1 MPSIGRW
8 LALFALKTIVT
19 LVGGVFAVLLA
30 PATPASADELGVA
43 NISPSTVELHL
54 DATQIVAAKQT
65 ITVKYTSTS
74 AESGYHVTISANP
87 SGTANLVSDNGR
99 FIEAI
104 PNASQELPLPLPAGA
119 WGYAIPGRGNFNQNY
134 IENTDISSLW
144 ATMPSAGA
152 TDIIAET
159 GGGEADGEHSYDV
172 WFGVRASDEM
182 MIAGDY
188 TTNIVYTVTANP
200 VEPAVIESVLPNS
213 YNLGDTTVPARVTI
227 TGSNLISV
235 GADESD
241 RVNVCITPESAS
253 DASGCDNG
261 DTFAM
266 RALSIVGT
274 PTYTTLVVDLPNDS
288 SIASGNYSIWVKN
301 GSGIWGKAPEV
312 FEYTRTV
319 AITGISPNSYDLD
332 GDKPIEMA
340 GSDTHQVILM
350 ESGQVFTSGQNNFG
364 QLGIGTIDSSEAR
377 STILHNITAQFDGK
391 VISVSAVGNFTLA
404 LTDDGKVYSWGS
416 NDCGQLGNGQY
427 GACDPHEKDSDVSVA
442 VSKPTSI
449 TDHFGLPAGRK
460 VTNIYAG
467 WKQSFAV
474 TDDGRLYSWG
484 SDADGRLGRDTT
496 AMPNTLPGVV
506 DDVFDGNI
514 IDLAT
519 DSHTLVLTDTNKVY
533 TWGLNGNGQLGIG
546 NTNTVSG
553 PQDITGS
560 FNGDTIVQ
568 VEASSNG
575 SFARA
580 SDGRLYAWGQNDYGN
595 LGFGEEISY
604 NQRISVLVWESVN
617 AVYRDDYSTVE
628 QVLTPV
634 VTNASN
640 IGEITAFSA
649 GFHKSIAITRDNHVY
664 VWGDNSNGALGVN
677 GDAGNNY
684 SICDRYSGWWSGA
697 TNCTGDYNAK
707 RSPVELAFLSGTAE
721 SIFASGEALFAIGT
735 DGSVY
740 SWGQGGT
747 PDQNNVTSETLRQ
760 EGVLMG
766 ANLTDVDRVFIDF
779 NGDRQY
785 SEGEDCN
792 IVSKSIN
799 RIYFDMPSAPDE
811 VMNIQPGESR
821 QYQVLAQRSNGEI
834 IGGDAGVWF
843 TYYRD

>member
-1 MPSIGRW
+1 M
-8 LALFALKTIVT
+8 
-19 LVGGVFAVLLA
+19 LV

-43 NISPSTVELHL
+43 NISPSTVELRL
-54 DATQIVAAKQT
+54 DTTQIVAAKQT

-104 PNASQELPLPLPAGA
+104 PNASQELPLPLPAGT

-182 MIAGDY
+182 MIAGNY
-188 TTNIVYTVTANP
+188 TANIIYTVTANP
-200 VEPAVIESVLPNS
+200 VEPAVIESVSPSS

-235 GADESD
+235 GADESGGVD
-241 RVNVCITPESAS
+241 VCITPESAS

-261 DTFAM
+261 DTSAM

-404 LTDDGKVYSWGS
+404 LTEDGKVYSWGY
-416 NDCGQLGNGQY
+416 NGQ
-427 GACDPHEKDSDVSVA
+427 GELGDGTTNDSGKVIE
-442 VSKPTSI
+442 I
-449 TDHFGLPAGRK
+449 TNNFNLPAGRK
-460 VTNIYAG
+460 ITKIYAG
-467 WKQSFAV
+467 WEQAFAIA
-474 TDDGRLYSWG
+474 DDGTLYSWG
-484 SDADGRLGRDTT
+484 NAGDGRLGRDTT
-496 AMPNTLPGVV
+496 TTPNTLPGAVN
-506 DDVFDGNI
+506 DVFDGNI

-533 TWGLNGNGQLGIG
+533 TWGFNDYGQLGIG

-568 VEASSNG
+568 EDL
-575 SFARA
+575 AR
-580 SDGRLYAWGQNDYGN
+580 RLIMCMS
-595 LGFGEEISY
+595 LT
-604 NQRISVLVWESVN
+604 RLN
-617 AVYRDDYSTVE
+617 A
-628 QVLTPV
+628 
-634 VTNASN
+634 
-640 IGEITAFSA
+640 
-649 GFHKSIAITRDNHVY
+649 
-664 VWGDNSNGALGVN
+664 
-677 GDAGNNY
+677 
-684 SICDRYSGWWSGA
+684 
-697 TNCTGDYNAK
+697 
-707 RSPVELAFLSGTAE
+707 
-721 SIFASGEALFAIGT
+721 
-735 DGSVY
+735 
-740 SWGQGGT
+740 
-747 PDQNNVTSETLRQ
+747 
-760 EGVLMG
+760 
-766 ANLTDVDRVFIDF
+766 
-779 NGDRQY
+779 
-785 SEGEDCN
+785 
-792 IVSKSIN
+792 
-799 RIYFDMPSAPDE
+799 
-811 VMNIQPGESR
+811 
-821 QYQVLAQRSNGEI
+821 
-834 IGGDAGVWF
+834 
-843 TYYRD
+843 

>member
-19 LVGGVFAVLLA
+19 LMGGVFAVLLA

-104 PNASQELPLPLPAGA
+104 PNASQELPLPLPAGT

-235 GADESD
+235 GADESG

-261 DTFAM
+261 DTSAM

-274 PTYTTLVVDLPNDS
+274 PIYTTLVVDLPNDP
-288 SIASGNYSIWVKN
+288 SIAGGSYSIWVKN

-404 LTDDGKVYSWGS
+404 LTDDGKVYSWGY
-416 NDCGQLGNGQY
+416 NGQ
-427 GACDPHEKDSDVSVA
+427 GELGDGTTDNSGKVIE
-442 VSKPTSI
+442 I
-449 TDHFGLPAGRK
+449 TNNFNLPAGRK
-460 VTNIYAG
+460 VTKIYAG
-467 WKQSFAV
+467 WEQAFAIA
-474 TDDGRLYSWG
+474 DDGTLYSWG
-484 SDADGRLGRDTT
+484 NAGDGRLGRDTT
-496 AMPNTLPGVV
+496 TTPNTLPGVV

-575 SFARA
+575 SFART
-580 SDGRLYAWGQNDYGN
+580 SDGRLYAWGQNEHGN
-595 LGFGEEISY
+595 LGFGETISY
-604 NQRISVLVWESVN
+604 RDPLFGDGYYYMFEYDEPIEPKLVESVSSIRTL
-617 AVYRDDYSTVE
+617 A
-628 QVLTPV
+628 
-634 VTNASN
+634 
-640 IGEITAFSA
+640 A
-649 GFHKSIAITRDNHVY
+649 GFLKTIAIMDDGTVY
-664 VWGDNSNGALGVN
+664 VWGNNQDGQLGIRNDNGTEYRVCNT
-677 GDAGNNY
+677 
-684 SICDRYSGWWSGA
+684 IDRLCVSPLVTRHG
-697 TNCTGDYNAK
+697 K
-707 RSPVELAFLSGTAE
+707 RSPFALGDEYNGKFE
-721 SIFASGEALFAIGT
+721 SIFASGGSLFAIGT

-811 VMNIQPGESR
+811 VMNIQPGEPR

>member
-8 LALFALKTIVT
+8 LVLFALKTIVA
-19 LVGGVFAVLLA
+19 LVGGVFAVLLT

-43 NISPSTVELHL
+43 NISPSTVELRL

-87 SGTANLVSDNGR
+87 SGTANLVSENGQ

-104 PNASQELPLPLPAGA
+104 PNASQELPLPLPAGT

-235 GADESD
+235 GADESG

-261 DTFAM
+261 DTSVM

-301 GSGIWGKAPEV
+301 GSGIWGKAPDL
-312 FEYTRTV
+312 FEYTKTV

-404 LTDDGKVYSWGS
+404 LTDDGKVYSWGY
-416 NDCGQLGNGQY
+416 NGQ
-427 GACDPHEKDSDVSVA
+427 GELGDGTTNDSGKVIE
-442 VSKPTSI
+442 I
-449 TDHFGLPAGRK
+449 TNNFNLPAGRK
-460 VTNIYAG
+460 ITKIYAG
-467 WKQSFAV
+467 WEQAFAIA
-474 TDDGRLYSWG
+474 DDGALYSWG
-484 SDADGRLGRDTT
+484 NAGDGRLGRDTT
-496 AMPNTLPGVV
+496 ATPNTLPGVV
-506 DDVFDGNI
+506 NDVFDGNI

-533 TWGLNGNGQLGIG
+533 TWGFNDYGQLGIG

-560 FNGDTIVQ
+560 FGGDTIVQ

-575 SFARA
+575 SFARTI
-580 SDGRLYAWGQNDYGN
+580 DGRLYAWGQNDYGN
-595 LGFGEEISY
+595 LGFGEE
-604 NQRISVLVWESVN
+604 VN
-617 AVYRDDYSTVE
+617 NVYVADEVKRLNVVYRSEVEKYKTPTEVAAPFSEEGVE
-628 QVLTPV
+628 QLAV
-634 VTNASN
+634 
-640 IGEITAFSA
+640 
-649 GFHKSIAITRDNHVY
+649 GFRKTMATTTGGVVY
-664 VWGDNSNGALGVN
+664 VWGDNNGGSLGIV
-677 GDAGNNY
+677 GDSGDEHNL
-684 SICDRYSGWWSGA
+684 CDKGFLGA
-697 TNCTGDYNAK
+697 TVNCSQPYYAK
-707 RSPVELAFLSGTAE
+707 RSAIVLGDLYNGKFE
-721 SIFASGEALFAIGT
+721 SIFASGGSLFAIGT

-779 NGDRQY
+779 NGDGQY
-785 SEGEDCN
+785 NEGEDCN

-811 VMNIQPGESR
+811 VMNIQPSESR

-834 IGGDAGVWF
+834 IGRDAGVWF

>member
-1 MPSIGRW
+1 MPLW
-8 LALFALKTIVT
+8 
-19 LVGGVFAVLLA
+19 GGVFAVLLA

-87 SGTANLVSDNGR
+87 GGTANLVSDNGR

-104 PNASQELPLPLPAGA
+104 PNASQELPSPLPAGT

-261 DTFAM
+261 DTSAM

-274 PTYTTLVVDLPNDS
+274 PTYTTLVVDLPNDP

-332 GDKPIEMA
+332 GDRPIEMT

-404 LTDDGKVYSWGS
+404 LTDDGKVYSWGY
-416 NDCGQLGNGQY
+416 NGQ
-427 GACDPHEKDSDVSVA
+427 GELGDGTTNDSGKVIE
-442 VSKPTSI
+442 I
-449 TDHFGLPAGRK
+449 TNNFNLPAGRK
-460 VTNIYAG
+460 ITKIYAG
-467 WKQSFAV
+467 WEQAFAIA
-474 TDDGRLYSWG
+474 DDGALYSWG
-484 SDADGRLGRDTT
+484 NAGDGRLGRDTT
-496 AMPNTLPGVV
+496 ATPNTLPGVV
-506 DDVFDGNI
+506 NDVFDGNI

-533 TWGLNGNGQLGIG
+533 TWGFNDYGQLGIG

-575 SFARA
+575 SFARTI
-580 SDGRLYAWGQNDYGN
+580 DGRLYAWGQNDYGN
-595 LGFGEEISY
+595 LGFGEEIHDGIWVDL
-604 NQRISVLVWESVN
+604 NRFNVVD
-617 AVYRDDYSTVE
+617 RDDLKHYSPM
-628 QVLTPV
+628 QVSFSGINNTGV
-634 VTNASN
+634 AEFAS
-640 IGEITAFSA
+640 
-649 GFHKSIAITRDNHVY
+649 GFRKSIAIMGDNTVL
-664 VWGDNSNGALGVN
+664 VWGENDNEQLGAQSS
-677 GDAGNNY
+677 GDEY
-684 SICDRYSGWWSGA
+684 KICDLFGIIATGCNKDSDNVYISYVSKQLPISLGA
-697 TNCTGDYNAK
+697 NYDGK
-707 RSPVELAFLSGTAE
+707 FE
-721 SIFASGEALFAIGT
+721 SIFASGGSLFAIGT

-766 ANLTDVDRVFIDF
+766 ANLTDIDRVFIDF
-779 NGDRQY
+779 NGDGQY
-785 SEGEDCN
+785 NEGEDCN

-821 QYQVLAQRSNGEI
+821 QYQVLAQRSSGEI
-834 IGGDAGVWF
+834 IGEDAGVRF

>member
-8 LALFALKTIVT
+8 LALFALKTIVV
-19 LVGGVFAVLLA
+19 LVGVFAVLLV

-99 FIEAI
+99 FIETV
-104 PNASQELPLPLPAGA
+104 PNASQESPLPLPAGT

-235 GADESD
+235 GVDESG

-261 DTFAM
+261 DTSAM

-274 PTYTTLVVDLPNDS
+274 PTYTTLVVDLPNDP

-301 GSGIWGKAPEV
+301 GSGIWGKAPDL
-312 FEYTRTV
+312 FEYTKTV

-364 QLGIGTIDSSEAR
+364 QLGIGTIDSSGAK
-377 STILHNITAQFDGK
+377 STTLHNITAQFDGK

-404 LTDDGKVYSWGS
+404 LTEDGKVYSWGY
-416 NDCGQLGNGQY
+416 NGQ
-427 GACDPHEKDSDVSVA
+427 GELGDGTTNDSGKVIE
-442 VSKPTSI
+442 I
-449 TDHFGLPAGRK
+449 TNNFNLPAGRK
-460 VTNIYAG
+460 ITKIYAG
-467 WKQSFAV
+467 WEQAFAIA
-474 TDDGRLYSWG
+474 DDGALYSWG
-484 SDADGRLGRDTT
+484 NAGDGRLGRDTT
-496 AMPNTLPGVV
+496 ATPNTLPGVV
-506 DDVFDGNI
+506 NDVFDGNI

-533 TWGLNGNGQLGIG
+533 TWGFNDYGQLGIG

-575 SFARA
+575 SFART

-595 LGFGEEISY
+595 LGFGEEIHDK
-604 NQRISVLVWESVN
+604 IWVN
-617 AVYRDDYSTVE
+617 GKQFNVVDRDDLKHYSPT
-628 QVLTPV
+628 QVSFSGI
-634 VTNASN
+634 N
-640 IGEITAFSA
+640 SA
-649 GFHKSIAITRDNHVY
+649 GVVKFASGFRKSIAIMGDDTVL
-664 VWGDNSNGALGVN
+664 VWGENDNEQLGAQSS
-677 GDAGNNY
+677 GDEY
-684 SICDRYSGWWSGA
+684 KICDLFGIVATGCNKDSDNVYISYVSKQLPISLGA
-697 TNCTGDYNAK
+697 NYDGK
-707 RSPVELAFLSGTAE
+707 FE
-721 SIFASGEALFAIGT
+721 SIFASGGSLFAIGT

-766 ANLTDVDRVFIDF
+766 ANLTDIDRVFIDF
-779 NGDRQY
+779 NGDGQY
-785 SEGEDCN
+785 NEGEDCN

-821 QYQVLAQRSNGEI
+821 QYQVLAQRSSGEI
-834 IGGDAGVWF
+834 IGEDAGVWF

>member
-1 MPSIGRW
+1 M
-8 LALFALKTIVT
+8 
-19 LVGGVFAVLLA
+19 LV

-43 NISPSTVELHL
+43 NISPSTVELRL

-65 ITVKYTSTS
+65 ITVKYTSAS
-74 AESGYHVTISANP
+74 AESGYHVAISANP

-104 PNASQELPLPLPAGA
+104 PNASQELPLPLPAGT

-235 GADESD
+235 GVDESG

-261 DTFAM
+261 DTSAM

-274 PTYTTLVVDLPNDS
+274 PTYTTLVVDLPNDP
-288 SIASGNYSIWVKN
+288 SIAGGSYSIWVKN
-301 GSGIWGKAPEV
+301 GSGIWGKAPEL
-312 FEYTRTV
+312 FEYTKTV
-319 AITGISPNSYDLD
+319 AITDISPNSYDLD

-404 LTDDGKVYSWGS
+404 LTEDGKVYSWGY
-416 NDCGQLGNGQY
+416 NGQ
-427 GACDPHEKDSDVSVA
+427 GELGDGTTNDSGKVIE
-442 VSKPTSI
+442 I
-449 TDHFGLPAGRK
+449 TNNFNLPAGRK
-460 VTNIYAG
+460 ITKIYAG
-467 WKQSFAV
+467 WEQAFAIA
-474 TDDGRLYSWG
+474 DDGALYSWG
-484 SDADGRLGRDTT
+484 NAGDGRLGRDTT
-496 AMPNTLPGVV
+496 TTPNTLPGVV
-506 DDVFDGNI
+506 DDVFDGDI

-575 SFARA
+575 SFART

-595 LGFGEEISY
+595 LGFGEEIHDK
-604 NQRISVLVWESVN
+604 IWVN
-617 AVYRDDYSTVE
+617 GKQLNVVDRDDLKHYSPT
-628 QVLTPV
+628 QVSFSGI
-634 VTNASN
+634 N
-640 IGEITAFSA
+640 SA
-649 GFHKSIAITRDNHVY
+649 GVVKFASGFRKSIAIMGDDTVL
-664 VWGDNSNGALGVN
+664 VWGENDNEQLGAQSS
-677 GDAGNNY
+677 GDEY
-684 SICDRYSGWWSGA
+684 KICDLYGIVATGCNRDSNNAYISYVSKQLPISLGA
-697 TNCTGDYNAK
+697 SYNGK
-707 RSPVELAFLSGTAE
+707 FE
-721 SIFASGEALFAIGT
+721 SIFASGGSLFAIGT

-766 ANLTDVDRVFIDF
+766 ANLTDVDRVLIDF
-779 NGDRQY
+779 NGDGQY
-785 SEGEDCN
+785 NEGEDCN

>member
-1 MPSIGRW
+1 
-8 LALFALKTIVT
+8 
-19 LVGGVFAVLLA
+19 
-30 PATPASADELGVA
+30 
-43 NISPSTVELHL
+43 
-54 DATQIVAAKQT
+54 
-65 ITVKYTSTS
+65 
-74 AESGYHVTISANP
+74 
-87 SGTANLVSDNGR
+87 
-99 FIEAI
+99 
-104 PNASQELPLPLPAGA
+104 
-119 WGYAIPGRGNFNQNY
+119 
-134 IENTDISSLW
+134 
-144 ATMPSAGA
+144 MPSAGA

-261 DTFAM
+261 DTSAM

-274 PTYTTLVVDLPNDS
+274 PTYTTLVVDLPNDP

-301 GSGIWGKAPEV
+301 GSGIWGKAPDL
-312 FEYTRTV
+312 FEYTKTV

-404 LTDDGKVYSWGS
+404 LTDDGKVYSWGY
-416 NDCGQLGNGQY
+416 NGQ
-427 GACDPHEKDSDVSVA
+427 GELGDGTTNDSGKVIE
-442 VSKPTSI
+442 I
-449 TDHFGLPAGRK
+449 TNNFNLPAGRK
-460 VTNIYAG
+460 VTKIYAG
-467 WKQSFAV
+467 WEQAFAIA
-474 TDDGRLYSWG
+474 DDGTLYSWG
-484 SDADGRLGRDTT
+484 NAGDGRLGRDTT
-496 AMPNTLPGVV
+496 TTPNTLPGVV

-533 TWGLNGNGQLGIG
+533 TWGLNGSGQLGIG

-560 FNGDTIVQ
+560 FGGDTIVQ

-575 SFARA
+575 SFARTI
-580 SDGRLYAWGQNDYGN
+580 DGRLYAWGQNDYGN
-595 LGFGEEISY
+595 LGFGEEIIPDQSTTA
-604 NQRISVLVWESVN
+604 NLFDPQPVN
-617 AVYRDDYSTVE
+617 AVYRGDYDTVE
-628 QVLTPV
+628 QIETPRLSKV
-634 VTNASN
+634 NEI
-640 IGEITAFSA
+640 IGQEIKELAV
-649 GFHKSIAITRDNHVY
+649 GFHKAVAIADNGRIF
-664 VWGDNSNGALGVN
+664 VWGDNRNGVLGIV
-677 GDAGNNY
+677 GDTGDEYN
-684 SICDRYSGWWSGA
+684 ICDKRGGIIQDAS
-697 TNCTGDYNAK
+697 NCSDTYYAK
-707 RSPVELAFLSGTAE
+707 RAPVSLGIDYDNKLE
-721 SIFASGEALFAIGT
+721 SIFASGDSLFAIGT

-779 NGDRQY
+779 NGDGQY
-785 SEGEDCN
+785 NEGEDCN

-811 VMNIQPGESR
+811 VMNIQPSESR

-834 IGGDAGVWF
+834 IGRDAGVWF

>member
-1 MPSIGRW
+1 M
-8 LALFALKTIVT
+8 
-19 LVGGVFAVLLA
+19 LA

-43 NISPSTVELHL
+43 NISPSTVELRL

-104 PNASQELPLPLPAGA
+104 PNASQELPLPLPAGT

-152 TDIIAET
+152 MDIIAET

-188 TTNIVYTVTANP
+188 AANIIYTVTANP
-200 VEPAVIESVLPNS
+200 VEPAAIESVSPSS
-213 YNLGDTTVPARVTI
+213 YNLGDTTVPSRVTI

-235 GADESD
+235 GADESG

-261 DTFAM
+261 DTSAM

-274 PTYTTLVVDLPNDS
+274 PTYTTLVVDLPNDP
-288 SIASGNYSIWVKN
+288 SIASGSYSIWVKN
-301 GSGIWGKAPEV
+301 GSGIWGKAPEL
-312 FEYTRTV
+312 FEYTKTV
-319 AITGISPNSYDLD
+319 AITDISPNSYDLD

-404 LTDDGKVYSWGS
+404 LTEDGKVYSWGS
-416 NDCGQLGNGQY
+416 NDCGQLGNGQH
-427 GACDPHEKDSDVSVA
+427 GVCDPHEKDSDVSVV

-496 AMPNTLPGVV
+496 TTPNTLPGVV
-506 DDVFDGNI
+506 NDVFDGNI

-519 DSHTLVLTDTNKVY
+519 DSHTLVLTDTNRVY
-533 TWGLNGNGQLGIG
+533 TWGFNDNGQLGIG

-575 SFARA
+575 SFART

-595 LGFGEEISY
+595 LGFGEEITSY
-604 NQRISVLVWESVN
+604 REGSIFGSYIN
-617 AVYRDDYSTVE
+617 T
-628 QVLTPV
+628 VLTSDLQEPTTPTLV
-634 VTNASN
+634 EVFSQDGGER
-640 IGEITAFSA
+640 IGMFGV
-649 GFHKSIAITRDNHVY
+649 GFHRSITITTTGRVL
-664 VWGDNSNGALGVN
+664 VWGDNNSGGLGV
-677 GDAGNNY
+677 GNQDNEFK
-684 SICDRYSGWWSGA
+684 ICTFHDGLF
-697 TNCTGDYNAK
+697 GDYVTDCSNTYYAQ
-707 RSPVELAFLSGTAE
+707 RAPVPLGDSYVGVFEAV
-721 SIFASGEALFAIGT
+721 FASGDALFAIGT

-779 NGDRQY
+779 NGDGQY
-785 SEGEDCN
+785 NEGEDCN

-811 VMNIQPGESR
+811 VINIQPGESR
-821 QYQVLAQRSNGEI
+821 QYRVLAQRSNGEI

>member
-8 LALFALKTIVT
+8 LALFALKTIVA
-19 LVGGVFAVLLA
+19 LVGVFAVLLV

-43 NISPSTVELHL
+43 NISPSTVELRL

-87 SGTANLVSDNGR
+87 GGTANLVSDNGR

-104 PNASQELPLPLPAGA
+104 PNASQELPLPLPAGT

-241 RVNVCITPESAS
+241 RVNVCIIPESAS

-261 DTFAM
+261 DTSAM
-266 RALSIVGT
+266 WALSIVGT
-274 PTYTTLVVDLPNDS
+274 PTYTTLVVDLPNDP

-404 LTDDGKVYSWGS
+404 LTDDGKVYSWGY
-416 NDCGQLGNGQY
+416 NGQ
-427 GACDPHEKDSDVSVA
+427 GELGDGTTNDSGKVIE
-442 VSKPTSI
+442 I
-449 TDHFGLPAGRK
+449 TNNFNLPAGRK
-460 VTNIYAG
+460 ITKIYAG
-467 WKQSFAV
+467 WEQAFAIA
-474 TDDGRLYSWG
+474 DDGALYSWG
-484 SDADGRLGRDTT
+484 NAGDGRLGRDTT
-496 AMPNTLPGVV
+496 ATPNTLPGVV
-506 DDVFDGNI
+506 NDVFDGNI

-519 DSHTLVLTDTNKVY
+519 DSHTVVLTDTNKVY
-533 TWGLNGNGQLGIG
+533 TWGFNDYGQLGIG

-575 SFARA
+575 SFARTI
-580 SDGRLYAWGQNDYGN
+580 DGRLYAWGQNDYGN
-595 LGFGEEISY
+595 LGFGEEINNNVY
-604 NQRISVLVWESVN
+604 VADELKRLNV
-617 AVYRDDYSTVE
+617 VYRSEVEKYKTPTEVAAPFSEEGVE
-628 QVLTPV
+628 QLAV
-634 VTNASN
+634 
-640 IGEITAFSA
+640 
-649 GFHKSIAITRDNHVY
+649 GFRKTMATTTGGAVY
-664 VWGDNSNGALGVN
+664 VWGDNNGGSLGIVGDSGDEHNLCDKGFLGAATVN
-677 GDAGNNY
+677 CSQPY
-684 SICDRYSGWWSGA
+684 Y
-697 TNCTGDYNAK
+697 AK
-707 RSPVELAFLSGTAE
+707 RSAIVLGDLYNGKFE
-721 SIFASGEALFAIGT
+721 SIFASGGSLFAIGT

-740 SWGQGGT
+740 SWGRGGT

-766 ANLTDVDRVFIDF
+766 ANLTDVDRVFIDS
-779 NGDRQY
+779 NGDGQY
-785 SEGEDCN
+785 NEGEDCN

-821 QYQVLAQRSNGEI
+821 QYQVLAQRSSGEI
-834 IGGDAGVWF
+834 IGEDAGVWF

>member
-8 LALFALKTIVT
+8 LVLFALKTIVA
-19 LVGGVFAVLLA
+19 LVGGVFAVLLT

-43 NISPSTVELHL
+43 NISPSTVELRL

-87 SGTANLVSDNGR
+87 SGTANLVSENGQ

-104 PNASQELPLPLPAGA
+104 PNASQELPLPLPAGT

-188 TTNIVYTVTANP
+188 ATNIVYTVTANP
-200 VEPAVIESVLPNS
+200 VEPAAIESISPSS

-253 DASGCDNG
+253 DVSGCDNG
-261 DTFAM
+261 DTSAI

-404 LTDDGKVYSWGS
+404 LTDDGKVYSWGY
-416 NDCGQLGNGQY
+416 NGQ
-427 GACDPHEKDSDVSVA
+427 GELGDGTTNDSGKVIE
-442 VSKPTSI
+442 I
-449 TDHFGLPAGRK
+449 TNNFNLPAGRK
-460 VTNIYAG
+460 ITKIYAG
-467 WKQSFAV
+467 WEQAFAIA
-474 TDDGRLYSWG
+474 DDGTLYSWG
-484 SDADGRLGRDTT
+484 NAGDGRLGRDTT
-496 AMPNTLPGVV
+496 ATPNTLPGVV
-506 DDVFDGNI
+506 NDVFDGNI

-519 DSHTLVLTDTNKVY
+519 DSHTLVLTDTNRVY
-533 TWGLNGNGQLGIG
+533 AWGFNDYGQLGIG

-575 SFARA
+575 SFARTI
-580 SDGRLYAWGQNDYGN
+580 DGRLYAWGQNDYGN
-595 LGFGEEISY
+595 LGFGEEINNVY
-604 NQRISVLVWESVN
+604 VADEVKRLNV
-617 AVYRDDYSTVE
+617 VYRSEVEKYKTPTEVAAPFSEEGVE
-628 QVLTPV
+628 QLAV
-634 VTNASN
+634 
-640 IGEITAFSA
+640 
-649 GFHKSIAITRDNHVY
+649 GFRKTMATTTGGVVY
-664 VWGDNSNGALGVN
+664 VWGDNNGGSLGIV
-677 GDAGNNY
+677 GDSGDEHNL
-684 SICDRYSGWWSGA
+684 CDKGFLGA
-697 TNCTGDYNAK
+697 TVNCSQPYYAK
-707 RSPVELAFLSGTAE
+707 RSAIVLGGLYNGKFE
-721 SIFASGEALFAIGT
+721 SIFASGGSLFAIGT

-779 NGDRQY
+779 NGDGQY
-785 SEGEDCN
+785 NEGEDCN
-792 IVSKSIN
+792 IASKSIN

-811 VMNIQPGESR
+811 VMNIQPSESR
-821 QYQVLAQRSNGEI
+821 QYQVLIQRSNGEI
-834 IGGDAGVWF
+834 IGEDAGVWF
-843 TYYRD
+843 TYYRN

>member
-1 MPSIGRW
+1 M
-8 LALFALKTIVT
+8 
-19 LVGGVFAVLLA
+19 LV

-43 NISPSTVELHL
+43 NISPSTVELRL
-54 DATQIVAAKQT
+54 DTTQIVAAKQT

-104 PNASQELPLPLPAGA
+104 PNASQELPLPLPAGT

-182 MIAGDY
+182 MIAGNY
-188 TTNIVYTVTANP
+188 TANIIYTVTANP
-200 VEPAVIESVLPNS
+200 VEPAVIESVSPSS

-235 GADESD
+235 GADESGGVD
-241 RVNVCITPESAS
+241 VCITPESAS

-261 DTFAM
+261 DTSAM

-404 LTDDGKVYSWGS
+404 LTEDGKVYSWGY
-416 NDCGQLGNGQY
+416 NGQ
-427 GACDPHEKDSDVSVA
+427 GELGDGTTNDSGKVIE
-442 VSKPTSI
+442 I
-449 TDHFGLPAGRK
+449 TNNFNLPAGRK
-460 VTNIYAG
+460 ITKIYAG
-467 WKQSFAV
+467 WEQAFAIA
-474 TDDGRLYSWG
+474 DDGTLYSWG
-484 SDADGRLGRDTT
+484 NAGDGRLGRDTT
-496 AMPNTLPGVV
+496 TTPNTLPGAVN
-506 DDVFDGNI
+506 DVFDGNI

-533 TWGLNGNGQLGIG
+533 TWGFNDYGQLGIG

-575 SFARA
+575 SFARTI
-580 SDGRLYAWGQNDYGN
+580 DGRLYAWGQNDYGN
-595 LGFGEEISY
+595 LGFGEEINNVY
-604 NQRISVLVWESVN
+604 VADEVKRLNV
-617 AVYRDDYSTVE
+617 VYRSEVEKYKTPTEVATPFLEEGVE
-628 QVLTPV
+628 QLAV
-634 VTNASN
+634 
-640 IGEITAFSA
+640 
-649 GFHKSIAITRDNHVY
+649 GFRKTMATTTSGAVY
-664 VWGDNSNGALGVN
+664 VWGDNNGGSLGIV
-677 GDAGNNY
+677 GDSGDEHNL
-684 SICDRYSGWWSGA
+684 CDKGFLGA
-697 TNCTGDYNAK
+697 TVNCSQPYYAK
-707 RSPVELAFLSGTAE
+707 RSAIVLGDLYNGKFK
-721 SIFASGEALFAIGT
+721 SIFASGGSLFAIGT

-785 SEGEDCN
+785 NEGEDCN

-843 TYYRD
+843 TYYRG